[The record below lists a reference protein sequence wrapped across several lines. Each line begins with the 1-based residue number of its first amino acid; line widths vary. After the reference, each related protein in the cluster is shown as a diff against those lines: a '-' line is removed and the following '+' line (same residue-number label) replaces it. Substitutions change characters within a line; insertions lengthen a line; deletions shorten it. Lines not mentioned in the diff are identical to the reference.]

1 MRMSIAPRAARR
13 IAAALALLVTTSAEA
28 AEEVNIYSYREPP
41 LMAPLLQAFTQRT
54 GIKANLLY
62 AAQGLEDRIKAEGA
76 NSPADVLLTAD
87 VSRLV
92 EAKDAGITQPIG
104 SATIAAAIP
113 APYRDPADHWT
124 GLSMRARAIYAAN
137 DRVTDTAIRYEDL
150 ADPKWK
156 GRICARSGQH
166 PYNTALLA
174 AMIAH
179 LGPAKAEA
187 WIRGVKANLARKPA
201 GGDRE
206 QMRDVAAGQCD
217 IAIANT
223 YYMALM
229 QTDTAKPEQKK
240 WAAAVRIVLPNAAD
254 RGSHVNIAGAVVARY
269 APHKANAVK
278 LIEFLASDEGQKLYA
293 DMVFEYPL
301 KTGVAPAAIVR
312 GWGALK
318 PDSLPVT
325 EIARH
330 RKAASEMMDK
340 VDFDAGP

>member
-1 MRMSIAPRAARR
+1 
-13 IAAALALLVTTSAEA
+13 
-28 AEEVNIYSYREPP
+28 
-41 LMAPLLQAFTQRT
+41 
-54 GIKANLLY
+54 
-62 AAQGLEDRIKAEGA
+62 
-76 NSPADVLLTAD
+76 
-87 VSRLV
+87 
-92 EAKDAGITQPIG
+92 
-104 SATIAAAIP
+104 
-113 APYRDPADHWT
+113 
-124 GLSMRARAIYAAN
+124 
-137 DRVTDTAIRYEDL
+137 
-150 ADPKWK
+150 
-156 GRICARSGQH
+156 
-166 PYNTALLA
+166 
-174 AMIAH
+174 MIAH

-187 WIRGVKANLARKPA
+187 WIPGVKANLARKPA

-301 KTGVAPAAIVR
+301 RQAWRRLRSCAAGGR
-312 GWGALK
+312 SSRTACRSPRSPG
-318 PDSLPVT
+318 T
-325 EIARH
+325 AR
-330 RKAASEMMDK
+330 R
-340 VDFDAGP
+340 PRR